1 MKTIYLIIVLTFQV
15 TSNFAQNDWF
25 KLYSDELSITKDADR
40 IARLFDEDVKKVY
53 PDLGYSPR
61 VELKTS
67 PLLIYYGKDK
77 IAYYPLWSEVP
88 KELQNWFYEIGGSET
103 DGKRIFALF
112 FNGFYLPHEL
122 AHGFEDAM
130 NNFKPSYHNEY
141 FANKAA
147 ILWWRKHGYDEQLK
161 ECYEYSKKIL
171 AKTPNPAPEGQTA
184 EDFFTENYYAILE
197 SGNPYTYGYMQFNQ
211 FVEIYE
217 DQSLV
222 DFDDFIGNYR
232 VKN

>member
-25 KLYSDELSITKDADR
+25 KLYSDALSITKDADR

-122 AHGFEDAM
+122 THGFEDAM
-130 NNFKPSYHNEY
+130 NNFKPSYQL
-141 FANKAA
+141 FNKTSV
-147 ILWWRKHGYDEQLK
+147 I
-161 ECYEYSKKIL
+161 
-171 AKTPNPAPEGQTA
+171 
-184 EDFFTENYYAILE
+184 
-197 SGNPYTYGYMQFNQ
+197 
-211 FVEIYE
+211 
-217 DQSLV
+217 
-222 DFDDFIGNYR
+222 
-232 VKN
+232 